1 MATFSID
8 DAEIALV
15 KAMLGRRMRNN
26 AIQFYFNRSDRPV
39 NSGRI
44 TEIKLRR
51 RGASV
56 AAASDAD
63 LDSFLA
69 GFTATGTVPAAPKAT
84 STVGEPSDADRVA
97 TMFANTK
104 GAWRL
109 VGGETDEVE
118 CKREVDV
125 RKLAPVVRAI
135 AGMANN
141 KGGVVLLGVED
152 KSGLVVGLPTDD
164 FEKLD
169 LVKITNA
176 VKSHLTPT
184 PSFAKGTVEVGG
196 MTVGFVTVDR
206 CENRPVIVQKVGD
219 RLEDGAILYRYP
231 AQTDDIRSGELRALL
246 EERDARRF
254 RELADATLRLAE
266 IGVGRAAIL
275 NTDDGNLDLAGG
287 RRLVLDPALL
297 DQIKF
302 IREGEFDQ
310 VAGAPTL
317 KVVGEVSTSG
327 DAEKARRLIT
337 DQDILRNFLD
347 QEAVL
352 QPLEYIRFAVA
363 GTTRSWTPLFYF
375 ARQAGLTPA
384 ELTGLVE
391 GVSTTRTRHKAE
403 AVERA
408 RGARSALY
416 RHPGT
421 PAKRLKALVDG
432 DFSPPED
439 LKAAENL
446 VMAVQG
452 IPGPVGTL
460 DQLLGLVKQANE
472 MILAAERHSVL
483 SNVYKAAARLDEVFF
498 GDAPPPNI

>member
-8 DAEIALV
+8 DAEIALI
-15 KAMLGRRMRNN
+15 KAMLRRGMRNN

-44 TEIKLRR
+44 TEIKKGLR
-51 RGASV
+51 GGSV
-56 AAASDAD
+56 AAASDPD
-63 LDSFLA
+63 LDAFLA
-69 GFTATGTVPAAPKAT
+69 GFTATGTVPAAPMAT
-84 STVGEPSDADRVA
+84 SGAGEPTAAVRVA
-97 TMFANTK
+97 AMFANTK
-104 GAWRL
+104 GSWRL

-141 KGGVVLLGVED
+141 RGGIVLLGVED

-176 VKSHLTPT
+176 VKSHLTPM
-184 PSFAKGTVEVGG
+184 PSFTKGTVEVGG
-196 MTVGFVTVDR
+196 MAIGFVTVER
-206 CENRPVIVQKVGD
+206 CENRPVVVQKAGD
-219 RLEDGAILYRYP
+219 RLDDGAILYRYP
-231 AQTDDIRSGELRALL
+231 AQTDAIRSGELRALL
-246 EERDARRF
+246 EDRDARRF
-254 RELADATLRLAE
+254 RELADATMRVAE

-287 RRLVLDPALL
+287 RHLVLDPVLL

-302 IREGEFDQ
+302 IREGKFDE
-310 VAGAPTL
+310 VSGAPTL
-317 KVVGEVSTSG
+317 KVVGEVGAGG
-327 DAEKARRLIT
+327 DARRLIT

-363 GTTRSWTPLFYF
+363 GTTRSWTPIFYF
-375 ARQAGLTPA
+375 ARQAGLTAA
-384 ELTGLVE
+384 ELTGFVE
-391 GVSTTRTRHKAE
+391 GVSTPRTRHKAE
-403 AVERA
+403 VVERA
-408 RGARSALY
+408 RGARSAVY
-416 RHPGT
+416 RHPGS

-432 DFSPPED
+432 DFSPPAD
-439 LKAAENL
+439 VKAAENF

-460 DQLLGLVKQANE
+460 EELLGLVKQANE
-472 MILAAERHSVL
+472 MIVAAERHSAL
-483 SNVYKAAARLDEVFF
+483 TNVYKAAARLDEVFF
-498 GDAPPPNI
+498 GDPPPSKA